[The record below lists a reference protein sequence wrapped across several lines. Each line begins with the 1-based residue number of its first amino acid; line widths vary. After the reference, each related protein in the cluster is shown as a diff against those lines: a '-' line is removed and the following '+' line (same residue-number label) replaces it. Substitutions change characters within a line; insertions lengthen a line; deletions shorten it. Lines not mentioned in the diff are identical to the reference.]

1 MTALSRRV
9 VLSMGVVATA
19 LTRAP
24 LEAARA
30 DVGPRLDQPINDLHA
45 ALEAAMRTGRAKSFA
60 ARFDALAPII
70 ERVFDLGTV
79 LRVSIG
85 MRWSSFDQ
93 ATQERLTAAFRR
105 FTVATYVASFS
116 KYDGEKFAVIP
127 GTRLSGTDRIVRTEI
142 VSDGAGIVSDGAGAV
157 RLDYVMRE
165 SGLAWRAVDVLIDG
179 SISRV
184 AVQRSDFRAIL
195 ANGNAEALIRS
206 LHRKVSDLSEGALS
220 A

>member
-1 MTALSRRV
+1 MAALNRRV
-9 VLSMGVVATA
+9 LLSISVAAA
-19 LTRAP
+19 LTSAL
-24 LEAARA
+24 LETARA
-30 DVGPRLDQPINDLHA
+30 DVGARLDQPINDLHA

-60 ARFDALAPII
+60 ARFDALAPVI

-79 LRVSIG
+79 LKVSVG
-85 MRWSSFDQ
+85 MRWSSFDE
-93 ATQERLTAAFRR
+93 ATQGRLIAAFHR
-105 FTVATYVASFS
+105 FTVATYVANFS

-127 GTRLSGTDRIVRTEI
+127 GARLSGTDRIVRTEI
-142 VSDGAGIVSDGAGAV
+142 VSGAADAV

-165 SGLAWRAVDVLIDG
+165 SGLAWRAVDVLLDG

-184 AVQRSDFRAIL
+184 AVQRSDFRTIL

-206 LHRKVSDLSEGALS
+206 LHRKVADLSEGALS

>member
-1 MTALSRRV
+1 
-9 VLSMGVVATA
+9 
-19 LTRAP
+19 
-24 LEAARA
+24 
-30 DVGPRLDQPINDLHA
+30 
-45 ALEAAMRTGRAKSFA
+45 MRTGRAKSFA

-142 VSDGAGIVSDGAGAV
+142 VSDGAGAV

>member
-24 LEAARA
+24 VEAARA

-142 VSDGAGIVSDGAGAV
+142 VSDGAGAV